1 MNTAFVLSPFII
13 PLGAFLVAIVA
24 IVAGVMAQAH
34 ANRLRSQDRMA
45 LLARGVPIPDIE
57 RLLKSQEEALQ
68 APKNPLRSLGNA
80 RRTAVVLISAAIG
93 LIVFFTSMAA
103 ILRVREILIGAA
115 VGVIPL
121 AIGLGF
127 VVDYWMQKREFE
139 KFSSELSEDL

>member
-1 MNTAFVLSPFII
+1 MHAAFFLSPFII
-13 PLGAFLVAIVA
+13 PLGAFAVAIVA
-24 IVAGVMAQAH
+24 IVAGIMSQAH

-57 RLLKSQEEALQ
+57 RLLKRQEEALQ

-80 RRTAVVLISAAIG
+80 RRAAVVLISVGIG
-93 LIVFFTSMAA
+93 LIVFFTSLAA
-103 ILRVREILIGAA
+103 ILRVREILTGAA
-115 VGVIPL
+115 AGLIPL

-127 VVDYWMQKREFE
+127 VVDYWMQRREFE

>member
-1 MNTAFVLSPFII
+1 MHAAFFLSPFII
-13 PLGAFLVAIVA
+13 PLGAFAVAIVA
-24 IVAGVMAQAH
+24 IVAGVMSQAH

-68 APKNPLRSLGNA
+68 APKNPLRSLGSA
-80 RRTAVVLISAAIG
+80 RRTAVILISAGVGNILFFSALF
-93 LIVFFTSMAA
+93 LI
-103 ILRVREILIGAA
+103 LHVRPVLAGAA
-115 VGVIPL
+115 VGFIPL

-127 VVDYWMQKREFE
+127 VVDYRMQKREIE